1 MSLPLMRPTL
11 KHNDME
17 RGVGGAKWLAI
28 FSTVGAASTQW
39 VQSQGKWGGRGEEEK
54 RDKGSPL
61 IGSGG
66 IYWFCGHFNTLLFL

>member
-1 MSLPLMRPTL
+1 MRPTL

-39 VQSQGKWGGRGEEEK
+39 VQSQGKWGGRGEEE
-54 RDKGSPL
+54 REIRVVL
-61 IGSGG
+61 
-66 IYWFCGHFNTLLFL
+66 